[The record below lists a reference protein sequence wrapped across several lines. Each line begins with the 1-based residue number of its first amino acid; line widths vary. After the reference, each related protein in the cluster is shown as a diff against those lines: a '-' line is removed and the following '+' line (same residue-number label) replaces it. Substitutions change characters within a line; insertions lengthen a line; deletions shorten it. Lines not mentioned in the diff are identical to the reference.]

1 MNVQNK
7 ILYHISRKINWNKGD
22 KLVIGENENPFW
34 NFSKNYSPQYL
45 VNGQPI
51 PVFQMFEQF
60 SNFDLTQDNINF
72 LYQVLK
78 DVSKETAFCIREQ
91 VFENIRKEFYPDL
104 PSRQKCLWLTDHQ
117 RNQLLREVIRAIV
130 VGAAGN
136 GHRQAVGT
144 VVSQNQQVSGS
155 LGAAV
160 RRASVDRSLLGE
172 EQVRTIQRQ
181 ITINLIGRNLMVT
194 LNTILTAS
202 IHQHAGADD
211 IGLEEDA
218 RIFDGTVNM
227 RFCRKVDHDVRMLF
241 FKQLIHSFAVAD
253 VGLHEAEVRII
264 HNRCQCGQI
273 TCIGQLVQADDP
285 VIWILFQHVEH
296 KVTTNKTSTAG
307 NNNIHFLLPRLS
319 KNNFIFCHPF

>member
-104 PSRQKCLWLTDHQ
+104 PSRQKCLWLTDKEQLPYWKTMAENTQ
-117 RNQLLREVIRAIV
+117 RAVLTLEI
-130 VGAAGN
+130 N
-136 GHRQAVGT
+136 G
-144 VVSQNQQVSGS
+144 
-155 LGAAV
+155 
-160 RRASVDRSLLGE
+160 
-172 EQVRTIQRQ
+172 TIFCADD
-181 ITINLIGRNLMVT
+181 TW
-194 LNTILTAS
+194 LTANTFS
-202 IHQHAGADD
+202 SQEYTERAHHYWSG
-211 IGLEEDA
+211 E
-218 RIFDGTVNM
+218 M
-227 RFCRKVDHDVRMLF
+227 
-241 FKQLIHSFAVAD
+241 
-253 VGLHEAEVRII
+253 
-264 HNRCQCGQI
+264 
-273 TCIGQLVQADDP
+273 
-285 VIWILFQHVEH
+285 
-296 KVTTNKTSTAG
+296 TST
-307 NNNIHFLLPRLS
+307 PRQEYL
-319 KNNFIFCHPF
+319 FCGRALVKEISLIQ